1 MKPLLSKSKK
11 APSSK
16 RSPPTT
22 KTAAASK
29 VCRNERERA
38 VFTAMHGFVNARPEA
53 YQRECG
59 DCCLTVAQAT
69 LLRMMNPE
77 APVPMSGLATAL
89 ACHAS
94 NVTGLVD
101 RLEEQGLVTRQA
113 SESDRRVK
121 NIVLTPKGIE
131 ARDMLFSEIFAPPPE
146 LARLSEAELVQLEAL
161 LRRIEVDG

>member
-1 MKPLLSKSKK
+1 MKPLLTKSKK

-16 RSPPTT
+16 RS
-22 KTAAASK
+22 ASK
-29 VCRNERERA
+29 ACRSERERA

-69 LLRMMNPE
+69 LLRTMDPE

-101 RLEEQGLVTRQA
+101 RLEEQGLVTRQP

>member
-11 APSSK
+11 ASSTK
-16 RSPPTT
+16 KATTTT
-22 KTAAASK
+22 KPKS
-29 VCRNERERA
+29 CRNERERA
-38 VFTAMHGFVNARPEA
+38 VWTAMHGFVNARPEA

-59 DCCLTVAQAT
+59 DCSLTVSQAA
-69 LLRMMNPE
+69 LLRMMDPE
-77 APVPMSGLATAL
+77 GPVPMSGLATAL

-121 NIVLTPKGIE
+121 NIALTPKGIE
-131 ARDMLFSEIFAPPPE
+131 TRDMLFSEIYAPPPE

-161 LRRIEVDG
+161 LRRIEVDR